1 MCHSYTIWGSLVF
14 LNIFFKKNHS
24 VYFYA
29 EQLLL
34 FFLQEITSYTETE
47 LTEALKKRDNNAYNY
62 LYHNYKGALFTV
74 ILQIIADRE
83 IAEDVLQDAFITAW
97 KNIEKYDAA
106 KGRLFT
112 WLFNVTRNCAINTTR
127 SKNYKAQQKND
138 SLDNYVTYV
147 GEKDSTVLNI
157 NQIGLR
163 KQVHRLREDYKNVV
177 ELSYFNGFTH
187 EEISKIL
194 NVPVGTVK
202 TRLRNALI
210 ELRKQ
215 FV

>member
-1 MCHSYTIWGSLVF
+1 M
-14 LNIFFKKNHS
+14 
-24 VYFYA
+24 A
-29 EQLLL
+29 EQ
-34 FFLQEITSYTETE
+34 QTYTEQN
-47 LTEALKKRDNNAYNY
+47 LTQALKKYDNDAFEY
-62 LYHNYKGALFTV
+62 LYNNYKGALFTV
-74 ILQIIADRE
+74 VMQIIPDKI

-97 KNIEKYDAA
+97 KNIDKYDSS

-127 SKNYKAQQKND
+127 SKNYKSEQKND
-138 SLDNYVTYV
+138 SIDNYVSYV
-147 GEKDSTVLNI
+147 DEKENTIFNI

-163 KQVHRLREDYKNVV
+163 NQIHQLRDDYKNVV
-177 ELSYFNGFTH
+177 ELSYFDGYTH
-187 EEISKIL
+187 EEIAKIL
-194 NVPVGTVK
+194 VLPVGTVK

>member
-1 MCHSYTIWGSLVF
+1 MPEI
-14 LNIFFKKNHS
+14 KK
-24 VYFYA
+24 
-29 EQLLL
+29 
-34 FFLQEITSYTETE
+34 YTEAD
-47 LTEALKKRDNNAYNY
+47 LIDALKKHDNEAYVY
-62 LYHNYKGALFTV
+62 LYNNYKGALFTV
-74 ILQIIADRE
+74 IQQIIPDKENAG
-83 IAEDVLQDAFITAW
+83 DVLQEVFIMAW
-97 KNIEKYDAA
+97 RNIDKYDAS

-127 SKNYKAQQKND
+127 SKNYKTQLKND
-138 SLDNYVTYV
+138 SLDNYVTYFD
-147 GEKDSTVLNI
+147 EKENHILPI

-163 KQVHRLREDYKNVV
+163 KQVHQLKIDYKNVL

-187 EEISKIL
+187 EEIAKIL
-194 NVPVGTVK
+194 NIPTGTVK

>member
-1 MCHSYTIWGSLVF
+1 MPEI
-14 LNIFFKKNHS
+14 KK
-24 VYFYA
+24 
-29 EQLLL
+29 
-34 FFLQEITSYTETE
+34 YTEAG
-47 LTEALKKRDNNAYNY
+47 LIDALKKHDNEAYEY
-62 LYHNYKGALFTV
+62 LYKNYKGALFTV
-74 ILQIIADRE
+74 IQQIIPDKENAG
-83 IAEDVLQDAFITAW
+83 DVLQEAFIMAW
-97 KNIEKYDAA
+97 RNIDKYDAS

-127 SKNYKAQQKND
+127 SKNYKTQLKND

-147 GEKDSTVLNI
+147 DEKENHILPI

-163 KQVHRLREDYKNVV
+163 KQVHQLKIDYKNVL

-187 EEISKIL
+187 EEIAKIL
-194 NVPVGTVK
+194 NIPAGTVK

>member
-1 MCHSYTIWGSLVF
+1 MPEI
-14 LNIFFKKNHS
+14 KKN
-24 VYFYA
+24 
-29 EQLLL
+29 
-34 FFLQEITSYTETE
+34 TEAG
-47 LTEALKKRDNNAYNY
+47 LIDALKKHDNEAYEY
-62 LYHNYKGALFTV
+62 LYKNYKGALFTV
-74 ILQIIADRE
+74 IQQIIPDKENAG
-83 IAEDVLQDAFITAW
+83 DVLQEAFIMAW
-97 KNIEKYDAA
+97 RNIDKYDAS

-127 SKNYKAQQKND
+127 SKNYKTQLKND

-147 GEKDSTVLNI
+147 DEKENHILPI

-163 KQVHRLREDYKNVV
+163 KQVHQLKIDYKNVL

-187 EEISKIL
+187 EEIAKIL
-194 NVPVGTVK
+194 NIPAGTVK

>member
-1 MCHSYTIWGSLVF
+1 
-14 LNIFFKKNHS
+14 LNGLK
-24 VYFYA
+24 
-29 EQLLL
+29 
-34 FFLQEITSYTETE
+34 TYTEDT
-47 LTEALKKRDNNAYNY
+47 LTNALKKLDKGAFEY
-62 LYHNYKGALFTV
+62 LYQNYKGALFTV
-74 ILQIIADRE
+74 ILQIIPDRE
-83 IAEDVLQDAFITAW
+83 IAEDVLQEAFITAW
-97 KNIEKYDAA
+97 KNIDKYDAA

-127 SKNYKAQQKND
+127 SKNYKTQQKND
-138 SLDNYVTYV
+138 SFDNYVTYID
-147 GEKDSTVLNI
+147 EKENAVLNI

-163 KQVHRLREDYKNVV
+163 KQVHQLREDYKNVI